1 MHQPPHALLD
11 DLKKLLSPL
20 TDPQE
25 PSPADHGFW
34 DVSGPEMM
42 RAVLL
47 DQDRIELIELP
58 RADPVPAI
66 SKLAGDPLAELI
78 QYTPDVLIWAGE
90 DGARTNRLN
99 DTATGLV
106 CELIVDVAEGTYA
119 STELGRAHA
128 QRLAVT
134 PDFVPTLYGP
144 VVLTGATRHGEPA
157 PFSET
162 FGQWIRA
169 ILDQIDRTAARIQAH
184 AAVEATLATFAP
196 SRAPRPSAKDSD
208 GPTGPR

>member
-1 MHQPPHALLD
+1 MHQPPRDLVDDIEQLLA
-11 DLKKLLSPL
+11 PL
-20 TDPQE
+20 AAPQE
-25 PSPADHGFW
+25 PSPAANGFW

-47 DQDRIELIELP
+47 DQDRIELIEIP

-66 SKLAGDPLAELI
+66 ATRVGDTLAEVI

-90 DGARTNRLN
+90 DGSRTN

-106 CELIVDVAEGTYA
+106 CELIADVAEGTYA

-134 PDFVPTLYGP
+134 PEFVPTLYGA
-144 VVLTGATRHGEPA
+144 VVLTGATGHGEPA
-157 PFSET
+157 PFTDT
-162 FGQWIRA
+162 FGQWFAA

-184 AAVEATLATFAP
+184 AAVEAILAVFGQ
-196 SRAPRPSAKDSD
+196 SRAPRPHGEESD
-208 GPTGPR
+208 GPTRPR